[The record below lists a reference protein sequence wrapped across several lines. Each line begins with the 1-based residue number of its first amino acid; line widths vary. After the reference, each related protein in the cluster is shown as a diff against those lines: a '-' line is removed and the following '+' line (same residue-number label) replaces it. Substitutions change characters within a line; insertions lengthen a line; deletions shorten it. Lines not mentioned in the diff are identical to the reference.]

1 MDIKHSVI
9 PGVKNGDYGGLPHQ
23 CCGLV
28 RNDPKI
34 YVHSDYLP
42 PHKCGG
48 ARMRCVFLTAQREIS
63 SRRRS
68 SSGVRCQP
76 SAWALSST

>member
-42 PHKCGG
+42 P
-48 ARMRCVFLTAQREIS
+48 S
-63 SRRRS
+63 
-68 SSGVRCQP
+68 
-76 SAWALSST
+76 